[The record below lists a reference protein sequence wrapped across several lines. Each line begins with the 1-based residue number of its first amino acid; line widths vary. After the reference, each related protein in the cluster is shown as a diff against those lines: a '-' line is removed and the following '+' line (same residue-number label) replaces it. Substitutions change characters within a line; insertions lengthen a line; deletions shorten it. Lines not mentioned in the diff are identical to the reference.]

1 MATIKDWNPDSEQ
14 ALVYTDGSASTHSR
28 KGGWAYLALDEFRGV
43 IQGSGAH
50 HDTTI
55 SRMELIGPI
64 EALSYLSHHTK
75 VVEVLILSD
84 SQYIVLG
91 FMDPSRARNANKD
104 LWEALDYAAS
114 QFVTVTMEHVKG
126 HQGDHFNEIVD
137 KAAVAARKSI
147 EEEKEK
153 KGKK

>member
-1 MATIKDWNPDSEQ
+1 
-14 ALVYTDGSASTHSR
+14 
-28 KGGWAYLALDEFRGV
+28 
-43 IQGSGAH
+43 
-50 HDTTI
+50 
-55 SRMELIGPI
+55 MELIGPI